1 MSNTTIKRIDL
12 TQIRYEPKEGEVVY
26 NTDEANKG
34 CYVYHDGAWMKL
46 NAESS
51 GLNLGLYDL
60 NKQIIAQLPIL
71 SDEELNNKKTVINQL
86 HEKFNNEYYMLYGKE
101 MSYFTLFKLK
111 DPSRFGDEVIE
122 CLGYIDGNVKC
133 IDMTEPEDAIE
144 IWVQD
149 GTEEPTCLYLFPY
162 DTGLVIVGG

>member
-1 MSNTTIKRIDL
+1 MSNIAIKRLDIS
-12 TQIRYEPKEGEVVY
+12 QIRYEPQDGEIVI
-26 NTDEANKG
+26 NTIDDG
-34 CYVYHDGAWMKL
+34 YYVYKDGNWMKI
-46 NAESS
+46 NVENS

-71 SDEELNNKKTVINQL
+71 SDEELSNKKTVINQL

-111 DPSRFGDEVIE
+111 DPSRFGDEVVE
-122 CLGYIDGNVKC
+122 CLGYIDGDVKC
-133 IDMTEPEDAIE
+133 IDITEPEDAIE
-144 IWVQD
+144 IWVHE
-149 GTEEPTCLYLFPY
+149 GTEDPTCLYLFPY

>member
-1 MSNTTIKRIDL
+1 MSNTAIKRLDIS
-12 TQIRYEPKEGEVVY
+12 QIRYEPQDGEIVI
-26 NTDEANKG
+26 NTVD
-34 CYVYHDGAWMKL
+34 DGYYIYKDGNWMKI
-46 NAESS
+46 NVENS

-71 SDEELNNKKTVINQL
+71 SDEELSNKKTVINQL

-122 CLGYIDGNVKC
+122 CLGYLDGDVKC
-133 IDMTEPEDAIE
+133 VDMTEPEDAIE

-149 GTEEPTCLYLFPY
+149 GTKEPTCLYLFPY

>member
-1 MSNTTIKRIDL
+1 MSNTTIKRLDIS
-12 TQIRYEPKEGEVVY
+12 QIRYEPQDGEIVI
-26 NTDEANKG
+26 NTVD
-34 CYVYHDGAWMKL
+34 DGYYIYKDGNWMKI
-46 NAESS
+46 NVENS

-71 SDEELNNKKTVINQL
+71 SDEELSNKKTVINQL

-122 CLGYIDGNVKC
+122 CLGYLDGDVKC
-133 IDMTEPEDAIE
+133 VDMTEPEDAIE
-144 IWVQD
+144 IWVHK
-149 GTEEPTCLYLFPY
+149 GTEDPTCLYLFPY
-162 DTGLVIVGG
+162 DTGLVVVGG

>member
-1 MSNTTIKRIDL
+1 MSNTAIKRLDIS
-12 TQIRYEPKEGEVVY
+12 QIRYEPQDGEIVF
-26 NTDEANKG
+26 NTTD
-34 CYVYHDGAWMKL
+34 DGYYIYKDGNWMKI
-46 NAESS
+46 NVENS

-60 NKQIIAQLPIL
+60 NKQIIAQLPML
-71 SDEELNNKKTVINQL
+71 SDEELSDKKAVINQL

-122 CLGYIDGNVKC
+122 CLDFLGGDVKC
-133 IDMTEPEDAIE
+133 VDMTEPEDAIE
-144 IWVQD
+144 IWVQE
-149 GTEEPTCLYLFPY
+149 GTEDPSCLYLFPY

>member
-1 MSNTTIKRIDL
+1 MSNTAIKRLDIS
-12 TQIRYEPKEGEVVY
+12 QIRYEPQDGEIVI
-26 NTDEANKG
+26 NTVD
-34 CYVYHDGAWMKL
+34 DGYYIYKDGNWMKI
-46 NAESS
+46 NVENS

-71 SDEELNNKKTVINQL
+71 SDEELSNKKTVINQL

-111 DPSRFGDEVIE
+111 DPSRFGDEVVE
-122 CLGYIDGNVKC
+122 CLGYLDGDVKC

-144 IWVQD
+144 IWVQN